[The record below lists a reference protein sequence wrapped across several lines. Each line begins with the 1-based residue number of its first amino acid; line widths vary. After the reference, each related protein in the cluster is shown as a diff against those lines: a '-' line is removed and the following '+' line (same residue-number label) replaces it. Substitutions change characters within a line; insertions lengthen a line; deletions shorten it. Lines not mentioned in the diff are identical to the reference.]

1 LLVTLATEPFVVP
14 GSGYVPMDSTHPA
27 ELAISSQLLN
37 SFEDQG
43 NTPAAAGQKQSSWRA
58 GAHALYLAWLQNP
71 NLLRRI
77 QQQLAD
83 EAAARQPAP
92 AQAPPPTPPQPLPQ
106 PVAAPKKKSG
116 GGLFACFGCGS
127 ADADEEADAAARQ
140 RQVQLQQQQYE
151 RQQQQQAVVPPKP
164 VVLPLLSDAEL
175 KKLAA
180 GFSSFKNLPLSS
192 SHLYW
197 QMLMPR

>member
-1 LLVTLATEPFVVP
+1 
-14 GSGYVPMDSTHPA
+14 MDSAHPA

-37 SFEDQG
+37 LFEDQG
-43 NTPAAAGQKQSSWRA
+43 TPAAAAGQKQSSWRA

-116 GGLFACFGCGS
+116 GGLFACFGCGGV
-127 ADADEEADAAARQ
+127 DADEEADAVARQ
-140 RQVQLQQQQYE
+140 RQAQLQQQQYE
-151 RQQQQQAVVPPKP
+151 RQQQQAEPPKP

-180 GFSSFKNLPLSS
+180 GFSSFKNLPMSS

>member
-1 LLVTLATEPFVVP
+1 
-14 GSGYVPMDSTHPA
+14 
-27 ELAISSQLLN
+27 
-37 SFEDQG
+37 
-43 NTPAAAGQKQSSWRA
+43 
-58 GAHALYLAWLQNP
+58 
-71 NLLRRI
+71 
-77 QQQLAD
+77 
-83 EAAARQPAP
+83 
-92 AQAPPPTPPQPLPQ
+92 
-106 PVAAPKKKSG
+106 
-116 GGLFACFGCGS
+116 
-127 ADADEEADAAARQ
+127 
-140 RQVQLQQQQYE
+140 VQLQQQQYE